1 MSQAAQDRALLKDLV
16 NQMEQNHPLY
26 ANVREEVVE
35 VNGVPV
41 EGKIKGPR
49 PYYVL
54 RHNLLYRIEQIRG
67 EEVEQLLVP
76 RKHIRAVLEL
86 AHSHLFGGHLGVD
99 KTLDRIL
106 RRFYWPGIHAEVQ
119 RYCASCPECQLH
131 SPRPHLRAPLVPLP
145 IIDVPFERIA
155 MDIVGPL
162 EKSAQGHQNVLVILD
177 YAMQYPE
184 AIPLRNSTSKAIAKE
199 LLQIFTRVGITKE
212 ILTDQGTP
220 FMSKLMK
227 DL

>member
-1 MSQAAQDRALLKDLV
+1 PKPYLWAGQA
-16 NQMEQNHPLY
+16 EHPLY

-41 EGKIKGPR
+41 EGKIKGPS

-54 RHNLLYRIEQIRG
+54 KHDLLYRIEQIRG

-106 RRFYWPGIHAEVQ
+106 RRLYWPGIWAEVQ

-131 SPRPHLRAPLVPLP
+131 SPRPHLPLP
-145 IIDVPFERIA
+145 IIDVLFERIA

-162 EKSAQGHQNVLVILD
+162 EKSHGATETCHRLVFYHPTGSMDFQLYVCSLFVMIDL
-177 YAMQYPE
+177 PSF
-184 AIPLRNSTSKAIAKE
+184 PPSKTI
-199 LLQIFTRVGITKE
+199 
-212 ILTDQGTP
+212 
-220 FMSKLMK
+220 
-227 DL
+227 